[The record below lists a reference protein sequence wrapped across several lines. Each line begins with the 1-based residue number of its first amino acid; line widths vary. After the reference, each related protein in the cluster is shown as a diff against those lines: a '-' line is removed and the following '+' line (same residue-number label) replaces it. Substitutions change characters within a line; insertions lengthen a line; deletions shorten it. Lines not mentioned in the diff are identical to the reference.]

1 MVYALGGIGA
11 PAVRGRIGGWTGP
24 EARISDYAPIRAT
37 KPVARMSAS
46 DMRGPQSEA
55 RMSLRSS
62 GIRVLRCGGYH
73 FAMVRYRRN
82 RVDGGTYFFT
92 VTLADR
98 PLYHP
103 GRSCELTAHSV
114 SRSTPRA
121 AVCARRDR
129 DPSRS
134 PACNPDLT
142 GRGCEFRRAQVSH
155 QRTLQHWLARCGD
168 TYQPA
173 RERRACTLAKAVLG
187 AHCP

>member
-62 GIRVLRCGGYH
+62 GIRVSFRHGEIP
-73 FAMVRYRRN
+73 AQPRRRRN
-82 RVDGGTYFFT
+82 LFLYGHARGP
-92 VTLADR
+92 
-98 PLYHP
+98 PLFRP